1 MPSGSRVS
9 VVLSSEFGGRSGM
22 GPGSRPCDLHPLRSE
37 APGQGAACAIL
48 ARVSESNLEV
58 VRRMF
63 AAFADRD
70 LGAMLPELDP
80 DVVFLPVTA
89 NLTTGGVPYRG
100 HDGMAQ
106 YLADVAGVWPE
117 LRLFP
122 EDMRELGDVVV
133 VLGRVLARGGGM
145 ILDRPTG
152 WLFTL
157 RDRKIV
163 RGDVY
168 GSHEEALAA
177 ARGR

>member
-1 MPSGSRVS
+1 VPEPNV
-9 VVLSSEFGGRSGM
+9 
-22 GPGSRPCDLHPLRSE
+22 D
-37 APGQGAACAIL
+37 
-48 ARVSESNLEV
+48 V

-70 LGAMLPELDP
+70 LDAMLPELDP
-80 DVVFLPVTA
+80 DLVFLPVTA

-122 EDMRELGDVVV
+122 EEMREVGGAVV

-152 WLFTL
+152 WVFTL
-157 RDRKIV
+157 RDGKIV
-163 RGDVY
+163 RGNVY

-177 ARGR
+177 VNER